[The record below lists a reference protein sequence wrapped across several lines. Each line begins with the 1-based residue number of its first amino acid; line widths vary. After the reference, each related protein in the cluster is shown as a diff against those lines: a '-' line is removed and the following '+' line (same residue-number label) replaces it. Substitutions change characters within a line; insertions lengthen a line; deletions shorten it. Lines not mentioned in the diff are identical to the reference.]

1 MTNVET
7 DERFKTVCSEYIPE
21 GGGVGE
27 LLTWLRKILG
37 RELML
42 KEPLASSAFD
52 YGGHLI
58 GYYCF
63 TKEPGTG
70 YFRME
75 HEPTGLDHL
84 WLVSELLAEQY
95 GVDVDDPDIVCDLY
109 EIKDLSLRCMNE
121 FYQFKFY
128 ASHIPLHYEGSGSP

>member
-1 MTNVET
+1 MAEIET

-21 GGGVGE
+21 SGGVGE
-27 LLTWLRKILG
+27 LLAWLRKILG

-42 KEPLASSAFD
+42 KEPLTTSAFD
-52 YGGHLI
+52 YGGNLI

-63 TKEPGTG
+63 TQEPGTG

-75 HEPTGLDHL
+75 HPPTGLEHM
-84 WLVSELLAEQY
+84 WLVSELLEEQY
-95 GVDVDDPDIVCDLY
+95 GVDVNDPGIICDLY
-109 EIKDLSLRCMNE
+109 EIKDLSVRCLNE

-128 ASHIPLHYEGSGSP
+128 VSHVPLHDEGSGSP